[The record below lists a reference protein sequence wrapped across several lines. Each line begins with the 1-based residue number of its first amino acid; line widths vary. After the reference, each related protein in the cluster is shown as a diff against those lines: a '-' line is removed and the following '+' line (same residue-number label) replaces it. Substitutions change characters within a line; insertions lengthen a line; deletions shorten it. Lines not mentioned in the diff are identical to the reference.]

1 MKRQIRRGV
10 FETNSSSTHSLAMC
24 TEEEFNKW
32 KNGELLF
39 DKWNEELVKKVNLT
53 KEQKADAEEEYMD
66 KKDVFQKD
74 WSELSDVA
82 KDQYYKKYAQEYYI
96 IGEGLQTYSEW
107 ENDYELSAFERYYT
121 TPNGE
126 KIIAFGK
133 YGYN

>member
-10 FETNSSSTHSLAMC
+10 FETNSSSTHSLTIC

-39 DKWNEELVKKVNLT
+39 DKWHAELVKKVNLT

-82 KDQYYKKYAQEYYI
+82 KDQYYKSMH
-96 IGEGLQTYSEW
+96 TS
-107 ENDYELSAFERYYT
+107 T
-121 TPNGE
+121 TLLEKDCKHIPNGRM
-126 KIIAFGK
+126 II
-133 YGYN
+133 N